1 MFLKIF
7 KMLRVNQWLK
17 NLLIFI
23 PLIIETNLINSS
35 NLFVSLLAFFLFSF
49 SASFIYIV
57 NDWIDRKED
66 SYHPEKKFRPF
77 ASGDL
82 KAFHAVSSLI
92 FIAILIICSL
102 AYIKNFYLNV
112 IIALYI
118 LQSLS
123 YTFFLKNISLLEIF
137 LVASGYV
144 YRILVGTIIISS
156 FPSTWMVFTV
166 GSASLLVVTSKRK
179 IDLFKSPQEILR
191 RSLKNYSH
199 DFLNIL
205 LAILSA
211 TTITSYVLFT
221 FSNYAILKFN
231 SELLPF
237 SSIFVFFGVLRYVQ
251 LSFKMNI
258 SSDPINILFK
268 DKQLFLTVSLWMI
281 FIFSINFLDK

>member
-1 MFLKIF
+1 MTIHLFSSMRMGGKKESFCVNPDGLLWEDESIMISDGSILCDSPSVNPQGTIMAIAKMNTKNLSEELNRFEIHMFLKIF

-66 SYHPEKKFRPF
+66 SHHPEKKFRPF

-123 YTFFLKNISLLEIF
+123 YTFF
-137 LVASGYV
+137 
-144 YRILVGTIIISS
+144 
-156 FPSTWMVFTV
+156 
-166 GSASLLVVTSKRK
+166 
-179 IDLFKSPQEILR
+179 
-191 RSLKNYSH
+191 
-199 DFLNIL
+199 
-205 LAILSA
+205 
-211 TTITSYVLFT
+211 
-221 FSNYAILKFN
+221 
-231 SELLPF
+231 
-237 SSIFVFFGVLRYVQ
+237 
-251 LSFKMNI
+251 
-258 SSDPINILFK
+258 
-268 DKQLFLTVSLWMI
+268 
-281 FIFSINFLDK
+281 